1 MTLTFLG
8 QAYETTIAEVPA
20 IHSERVGC
28 YRGAPLRFSNAQVV
42 PRASIRLTYRGVA
55 YTR

>member
-20 IHSERVGC
+20 VHSERVGC

-42 PRASIRLTYRGVA
+42 PRASVRLTYRGVA